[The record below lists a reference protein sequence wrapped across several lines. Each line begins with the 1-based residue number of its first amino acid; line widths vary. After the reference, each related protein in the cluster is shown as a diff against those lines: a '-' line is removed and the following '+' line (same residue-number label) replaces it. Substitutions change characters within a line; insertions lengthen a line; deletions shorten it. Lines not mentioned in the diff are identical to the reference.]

1 MERFPIKPS
10 FIFLSNV
17 FQIAFGYQ
25 KNIKE
30 LNADFIDGQS
40 PMTKLEELAM
50 SEFIQNGKEKH
61 RQQVIPK
68 KKAVKK

>member
-1 MERFPIKPS
+1 VERFPIKPP

-17 FQIAFGYQ
+17 FQIGFGYQ

-40 PMTKLEELAM
+40 PMTK
-50 SEFIQNGKEKH
+50 
-61 RQQVIPK
+61 
-68 KKAVKK
+68 